1 MNVKEYSVNE
11 LIPGMIIAAPV
22 ITNAGQILLDVGVTL
37 TRPLIEKIAFY
48 QIPSVTIEV
57 VTGTEE
63 KEPEKKEPEAKET
76 AEKKADF
83 FTQNSLLHYE
93 QKTSTNGTSQSAE
106 PSYSQ
111 KVKKSAAFQKFQV
124 DFSFSAN
131 DLKNIFDSI
140 VAGGA
145 IDIKDMLKK
154 VTSLLK
160 PEQTTID
167 FFDMLHNLRSVN
179 DSIYAHCIN
188 VSLISRM
195 IGIWLKLPQADIDT
209 LTIAGLLHDIGKT
222 QIPDDILNKKERL
235 TDEEFALIRKHPVF
249 GYDIL
254 KKHDL
259 DVRILKA
266 TLMHHERCDGSGYP
280 LALKEGDIDD
290 FALIVA
296 IADVYDA
303 MTAARIYRAPLC
315 PFEVIAEFEK
325 EGLQKYKPKYILTF
339 LEHIA
344 TTYQN
349 NRVMLSNGESAKIV
363 LLNQQVFSKPLVQL
377 TDGSCIDLN
386 RSPLYIKAII

>member
-1 MNVKEYSVNE
+1 MDVKKYSVNE
-11 LIPGMIIAAPV
+11 LAPGMIIAAPV
-22 ITNAGQILLDVGVTL
+22 ITQSGQILLDAGVTL
-37 TRPLIEKIAFY
+37 TKPLIEKIAYY
-48 QIPSVTIEV
+48 QIPSVTV
-57 VTGTEE
+57 
-63 KEPEKKEPEAKET
+63 KENEKKE
-76 AEKKADF
+76 DF

-93 QKTSTNGTSQSAE
+93 QK
-106 PSYSQ
+106 
-111 KVKKSAAFQKFQV
+111 K
-124 DFSFSAN
+124 
-131 DLKNIFDSI
+131 DLKRIFDSI
-140 VAGGA
+140 IAGEA
-145 IDIKDMLKK
+145 IDIDDMLKK

-160 PEQTTID
+160 PDQTTID

-222 QIPDDILNKKERL
+222 KIPDPVLNKKERL

-254 KKHDL
+254 KQHDL

-280 LALKEGDIDD
+280 LALKEDDIDD

-315 PFEVIAEFEK
+315 PFQVIAEFEK

-363 LLNQQVFSKPLVQL
+363 LLNKQVFSKPLVQL
-377 TDGSCIDLN
+377 SDGSCIDLN